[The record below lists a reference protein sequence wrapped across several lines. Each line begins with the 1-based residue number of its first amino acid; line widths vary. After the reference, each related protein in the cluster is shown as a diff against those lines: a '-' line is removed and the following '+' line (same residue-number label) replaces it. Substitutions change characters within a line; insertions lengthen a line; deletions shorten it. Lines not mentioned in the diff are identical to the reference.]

1 MVNPD
6 IFTPGVKIK
15 LMALTTVKSKMSTT
29 LVGVKPNK
37 YLIVEQP
44 TVRGLPYRME
54 EGTDWSANFLNKGTI
69 VGFSARVLGASR
81 HPYPLV
87 FFNYP
92 DQAELTSLR
101 QDKRYPVNLKA
112 VCHLVEPVETGRK
125 PEAGLVRDISEGGC
139 QMLTGSRFNVGDL
152 LELTLDLPD
161 RERLTGVLVEVKS
174 CRDLGGRFILGLSF
188 AVGFSRESYLALKGF
203 INSLGAVPL
212 RI

>member
-15 LMALTTVKSKMSTT
+15 LMALTTVKSKMSAS
-29 LVGVKPNK
+29 LLGVKANK

-44 TVRGLPYRME
+44 LVRGLPFRME
-54 EGTDWSANFLNKGTI
+54 EGTEWSANFLNKGTI
-69 VGFSARVLGASR
+69 VGFTTSVLGTSR
-81 HPYPLV
+81 RPFPLV
-87 FFNYP
+87 FLTFP

-101 QDKRYPVNLKA
+101 QDKRYPVNIKA
-112 VCHLVEPVETGRK
+112 VCHVVEPVNIERK

-139 QMLTGSRFNVGDL
+139 QMLSGATFGVGDI
-152 LELTLDLPD
+152 LELALELPNK
-161 RERLTGVLVEVKS
+161 ERLAGVLAEVKS
-174 CRDLGGRFILGLSF
+174 CRELNGRYLLGLSF

-203 INSLGAVPL
+203 INSLGAIPL